1 MASESFVII
10 EYQEWQK
17 IAAPSEVESIL
28 NAFKGAEHYEAALRY
43 QAAALLQETSEG
55 MLQTISLFRE
65 TLLALQSQEEVAGL
79 ADLVRTVESYRQR
92 LQNTVSLTAH
102 EVPKHLHFVWVGGAM
117 FGVNQRDYFNI
128 WKARAPADFTFSLW
142 YDPEALMAF
151 DVNRTLVQ
159 AAKADAMLSGGDQPI
174 SSFALSQLYEARLAV
189 LRRQAF
195 DFIQQ
200 AQVRGL
206 SPDEARIE
214 FLVEAFAQDK
224 SQLRAARER
233 YLQSHLDM
241 ADERVQVR
249 NARQAFREHF
259 LWSAYDRE
267 ISLRG
272 NFAAASDVVRLQAVH
287 GEGGVYSDLDYL
299 PPLADEIGGI
309 NIAKMD
315 SSARAGVLQLLLNH
329 NPQLMPGRDGS
340 RYQDVLVN
348 IPQAQFAELEALAKS
363 LPTLDQIFAPVNSQS
378 TAADMFGMGSPTDP
392 GSPNPKLMNAYIV
405 AHSQADMTLFTM
417 KLVRYYYDVIEA
429 VERELDKKGLAWE
442 EAQVLSETQT
452 RMGEIDSPFAGN
464 ETLLRLWKAY
474 EFRIISAIVTYHRDG
489 VVPGAGA
496 TIDLTGPGALLA
508 GTELFA
514 EHRYTSRGALQVKA
528 LQHVKYGYNTA
539 TEEELISGWKER
551 DDSESSWVANEQQA
565 WRDGKFKAR
574 YTANLQELLKP
585 ANTLTFKRGW
595 PVVEGKPVLITA
607 IVQRLIDELGEPFIR
622 AMSDKLSGDVVFAGN
637 ASLSFDERR
646 QIRSQQ
652 IDDIP
657 TSVGAQHPENLNELL
672 VHLGRGS
679 LPLEQLSP
687 VHRVVLGGLFA
698 AESLDSAGFEP
709 AWQAAQAL
717 ARDSAD
723 GGLFARF
730 AAIEKTLSER
740 QAPAFVAALA
750 RNDKRGEQ
758 SARELKVLALSRSL
772 TLSHWGQSIAQI
784 NATAQWEYRTRI
796 LKQAAPVRE
805 QFFKAGAVSARQMPQ
820 AFLVHAAGDPGRR
833 CYPLALLMAAAFSR
847 GESAERALIGRVANA
862 SLAPADADSRALLL
876 SLDEL
881 REVRMNLVGTSL
893 GSHDLQ
899 EVMAALEAKA
909 ASSVLLLD
917 TGNHVLLAARVV
929 TADST
934 AYRFFEPNFAVYGFE
949 HGSAMQQGIK
959 EHLLRDG
966 GELARLY
973 GLADAG
979 DLRFNVVELNTAAI
993 AETVLPSS
1001 LQVGSLL
1008 ENTAL
1013 PGVESISVWEKQSA
1027 LRARSLSENARLG
1040 ESLAQV
1046 DARYLTQE
1054 FDLATRQLRNEHG
1067 LRSEYMP
1074 LLESVKSTADGR
1086 FLLTMI
1092 DARHPADSVH
1102 INTTDARFLKVKKG
1116 IQQLVDAV
1124 SGNTGGPG
1132 AEEGGSRL
1140 SFAFAIQTLV
1150 TEMRDRE
1157 RQLDAGSLPT
1167 LSIALQVQVYVS
1179 YAQLAYGVV
1188 TDTVQMINLVRQV
1201 ALSEQAFIKQQTSVS
1216 GRLLGRVSAGIGIG
1230 FSLINIGF
1238 DIHGLT
1244 VASNDE
1250 ERSRLTTQL
1259 AFNLA
1264 ALGLDVTALAVG
1276 GTVGAAASFLA
1287 VPLLGLGI
1295 GFTAIAS
1302 NLGQISDKA
1311 RNVGRHLLMIHD
1323 AYGLEGV
1330 ERKDGVLKFAVEAVI
1345 TELDLQARLVR
1356 FDSQRFFPLEP
1367 HTLGLPGYNSSPE
1380 HLHRAINIREAMS
1393 RAGTLKFGKTDDR
1406 GIEIVVLPC
1415 TPQCY
1420 YGYEYQLGSSGFK
1433 PDGDLYP
1440 RVKAL
1445 HEAYD
1450 GDLEGYF
1457 ESSSMTLYPNIL
1469 DSWKKRLEFASDNDE
1484 QRFQFFSTAPFAHIL
1499 YKLLPVNKPTTI
1511 TVTLDDQAR
1520 YLVIPELPKAW
1531 HNLLS
1536 YEITGQSG
1544 LYQLTL
1550 TPGVITVRLSKPGGL
1565 HEVNWLIRAP
1575 WASEKQVGFGG
1586 GDLIVGGV
1594 RVSGFKGFLLLRD
1607 GELFQFDREKDTWM
1621 LVSITLS
1628 KSTPE
1633 LPDAKPA
1640 DMPTVLARLRTL
1652 AKANRLAGRYVP
1664 LYHFVVPFNHDA
1676 DVQYTT
1682 AYYDVALDRVLYVR
1696 DMPAALREG
1705 VALGGV
1711 SGQQAWFYHPD
1722 YATVWHV
1729 DAAMGRVNHAYRLL
1743 SPREGSK
1750 IIGCEQTADGKLRV
1764 LQEMAHDEDAR
1775 CTLEYLIADN
1785 TVTFVH
1791 INADYAFRS
1800 DTAWLG
1806 STWAAR
1812 LSRLRKSDQQS
1823 AALAG
1828 VEVPLSTWTSAP
1840 FVGVRGS
1847 LLGDPVMSGW
1857 IRLSD
1862 DRFYANDGADDKAP
1876 VQKIMLMWD
1885 QSDNDSML
1893 FYDVAKSALI
1903 RGFSNPA
1910 GPDSALDQ
1918 TLISDVAEVTQSHG
1932 RYMLT
1937 RGDGQMFEIDKDAA
1951 PTFIGVGKRW
1961 LDHHPDWISAL
1972 PALVIEHGK
1981 RPFPVIGLSQFS
1993 EHTLLAAWCVDG
2005 KLCVSQV
2012 NPGKD
2017 LALLSLTPDGQAV
2030 WFFDTEAGQL
2040 YRQEFSSAETL
2051 RQAFAG
2057 GSRLLHPERL
2067 PAAQKVWAEWC
2078 FADVVSEGQWL
2089 RGRTR
2094 EGVNLELVDEQ
2105 PARIVSVEN
2114 AWARADQ
2121 SGLSLQARLHNLL
2134 AGHAHAPVL
2143 AVEHSGDQYAY
2154 YLVEQEQL
2162 FVLKGRP
2169 DGQWAQFLGVKN
2181 VWQTLLFDA
2190 LDKVFYRRDS
2200 DNRFNLAASHAA
2212 RDGEVLTLEST
2223 IDVDDLQPL
2232 LLDGVETLVLA
2243 FGLNAQT
2250 FRVSDE
2256 VWRRLDC
2263 IVVDRRHV
2271 SEDAAPGEHTLLLER
2286 FGSAHWLVSE
2296 ARGSLLLVDPDTA
2309 QTLIIRDVE
2318 PQDGQLRVPIYLSVA
2333 IEGRDHRLNVEQLLS
2348 TLQQVQRAG
2357 EVIELK
2363 TLIDS
2368 LSDQVR

>member
-1 MASESFVII
+1 MASEQFLSS
-10 EYQEWQK
+10 EYQEWENIVDPVK
-17 IAAPSEVESIL
+17 
-28 NAFKGAEHYEAALRY
+28 FKAVLSNVARAEQYDAALRY
-43 QAAALLQETSEG
+43 YAAALLQETSEG
-55 MLQTISLFRE
+55 MFQAISLLKE
-65 TLLALQSQEEVAGL
+65 TLEALARSFNDEGIG
-79 ADLVRTVESYRQR
+79 DLLSNVEAYHRR
-92 LQNTVSLTAH
+92 LQNTVSLLAK
-102 EVPKHLHFVWVGGAM
+102 EVPSHMHFVWVGGAM
-117 FGVNQRDYFNI
+117 FGANQRDYFNI
-128 WKARAPADFTFSLW
+128 WKARAPEDFTFNIW
-142 YDPEALMAF
+142 YDPDALMAF
-151 DVNRTLVQ
+151 DVSRTLIQ
-159 AAKADAMLSGGDQPI
+159 AAKADAMRSGGDQPI
-174 SSFALSQLYEARLAV
+174 SNVALGQLYEERLAV

-195 DFIQQ
+195 DFIGRAQQ
-200 AQVRGL
+200 RGL
-206 SPDEARIE
+206 GADEARIE

-224 SQLRAARER
+224 SQLLAARER
-233 YLQSHLDM
+233 YLQSHLEL
-241 ADERVQVR
+241 ADHRVRLRNVR
-249 NARQAFREHF
+249 EAFATHF
-259 LWSAYDRE
+259 LWSAYERE

-272 NFAAASDVVRLQAVH
+272 NFAAASDLVRLQAIYQD
-287 GEGGVYSDLDYL
+287 GGTYSDLDYL
-299 PPLADEIGGI
+299 PPLVDEMGGVDI
-309 NIAKMD
+309 
-315 SSARAGVLQLLLNH
+315 SAFKKLARSGVLQLLLDH
-329 NPQLMPGRDGS
+329 NQGLMPGREKS
-340 RYQDVLVN
+340 RYKDMKEH
-348 IPQAQFAELEALAKS
+348 IPQEHLSALESFAQSTPSLER
-363 LPTLDQIFAPVNSQS
+363 IFAPLTRQV
-378 TAADMFGMGSPTDP
+378 APIDLLGMGSPDKAGDKIP
-392 GSPNPKLMNAYIV
+392 SLMNAYIV
-405 AHSQADMTLFTM
+405 AQPRAEMTGATM
-417 KLVRYYYDVIEA
+417 KLIRYYYDVIEA
-429 VERELDKKGLAWE
+429 VELHLDKHGLAWSDE
-442 EAQVLSETQT
+442 GNLSVIQNMLREVGFPFTGDWALNHIWPNYETKV
-452 RMGEIDSPFAGN
+452 MAAIDG
-464 ETLLRLWKAY
+464 
-474 EFRIISAIVTYHRDG
+474 YHRDG
-489 VVPGAGA
+489 VVPGAGG
-496 TIDLTGPGALLA
+496 TISLTGPGALLA
-508 GTELFA
+508 GSGFF
-514 EHRYTSRGALQVKA
+514 RDSQYTLRGAAKIKA
-528 LQHVKYGYNTA
+528 LQHVQEGYNTA
-539 TEEELISGWKER
+539 TEEEMISGWIER
-551 DDSESSWVANEQQA
+551 EDPKSVWVKNEQQA

-574 YTANLQELLKP
+574 YTASLQALLKP

-595 PVVEGKPVLITA
+595 PLVEDKPVLITA
-607 IVQRLIDELGEPFIR
+607 IVQRLIDQLGEPFIR
-622 AMSDKLSGDVVFAGN
+622 AMTDKLSGDVVFASN

-646 QIRSQQ
+646 QILGQR

-657 TSVGAQHPENLNELL
+657 ASVGAQHPENLNELL
-672 VHLGRGS
+672 VHLERGS

-687 VHRVVLGGLFA
+687 LHRVLLGGLFA
-698 AESLDSAGFEP
+698 AERLDSAGFEP

-750 RNDKRGEQ
+750 RNVKRGEQ

-772 TLSHWGQSIAQI
+772 TLNQWGQSIAQI
-784 NATAQWEYRTRI
+784 NATAQWEYHTRI

-876 SLDEL
+876 TLDEL
-881 REVRMNLVGTSL
+881 REVRMSNVGTSL

-899 EVMAALEAKA
+899 GVIQALEAQPT
-909 ASSVLLLD
+909 SSVLLLD
-917 TGNHVLLAARVV
+917 TGNHVLLAARVE
-929 TADST
+929 TAEST
-934 AYRFFEPNFAVYGFE
+934 LYRFFEPNFAVYGFE
-949 HGSAMQQGIK
+949 QGAAMQQGI
-959 EHLLRDG
+959 EQHLLRDG
-966 GELARLY
+966 GELAKLY

-1008 ENTAL
+1008 ENSAL
-1013 PGVESISVWEKQSA
+1013 PGIESISVWEKQSA
-1027 LRARSLSENARLG
+1027 LRARSLAENARLG

-1054 FDLATRQLRNEHG
+1054 FDLATRQLRSEHG
-1067 LRSEYMP
+1067 LRSDYVP
-1074 LLESVKSTADGR
+1074 LLDTVKSTADGR
-1086 FLLTMI
+1086 FSLTLI

-1102 INTTDARFLKVKKG
+1102 VNTADSRFFNVKKG
-1116 IQQLVDAV
+1116 VQHLVDAV

-1132 AEEGGSRL
+1132 ADDGGSRL

-1157 RQLDAGSLPT
+1157 RQVDAGSLPT

-1201 ALSEQAFIKQQTSVS
+1201 ALSEQAFIKQQTSMS

-1230 FSLINIGF
+1230 FSLINIGL

-1259 AFNLA
+1259 TFNLA

-1345 TELDLQARLVR
+1345 TELDLQARQVR

-1380 HLHRAINIREAMS
+1380 QLHRAINIREAMS

-1406 GIEIVVLPC
+1406 GIESVVLPC

-1433 PDGDLYP
+1433 PDDDLYP

-1511 TVTLDDQAR
+1511 TVTLDDHAR
-1520 YLVIPELPKAW
+1520 YLVIPELPNEW

-1594 RVSGFKGFLLLRD
+1594 RVVGFNGFLLLSD
-1607 GELFQFDREKDTWM
+1607 GELFQFDREKDTWL

-1640 DMPTVLARLRTL
+1640 DMPTVLARPRTL

-1705 VALGGV
+1705 MALGGV

-1722 YATVWHV
+1722 HATVWRV
-1729 DAAMGRVNHAYRLL
+1729 DTATGRVNHAYRLL
-1743 SPREGSK
+1743 SPRVGSK
-1750 IIGCEQTADGKLRV
+1750 VIGCEQTVDGKLRV
-1764 LQEMAHDEDAR
+1764 LQEITHDEDAR

-1785 TVTFVH
+1785 SVTFVH
-1791 INADYAFRS
+1791 ISADYAFRS
-1800 DTAWLG
+1800 DTAWLA
-1806 STWAAR
+1806 STWAQR
-1812 LSRLRKSDQQS
+1812 LSRFRENGEQP
-1823 AALAG
+1823 ATLAG
-1828 VEVPLSTWTSAP
+1828 IDVPLSTWTSAP
-1840 FVGVRGS
+1840 FVGVRGF

-1862 DRFYANDGADDKAP
+1862 ERFYANDDPDDKEP

-1885 QSDNDSML
+1885 QSDNESML
-1893 FYDVAKSALI
+1893 FYDMAKSALI

-1910 GPDSALDQ
+1910 GPDTALDQ
-1918 TLISDVAEVTQSHG
+1918 TLISDVAQVTQSQG
-1932 RYMLT
+1932 RYILT
-1937 RGDGQMFEIDKDAA
+1937 RADGQMFEIDKDGA
-1951 PTFIGVGKRW
+1951 PTFIGVGTRW
-1961 LDHHPDWISAL
+1961 LDHHADWVAEL
-1972 PALVIEHGK
+1972 PALVFEHGK

-1993 EHTLLAAWCVDG
+1993 EHALLAAWCVDG

-2012 NPGKD
+2012 NPGKE
-2017 LALLSLTPDGQAV
+2017 LTLLSLTPDGQAV
-2030 WFFDTEAGQL
+2030 WFFDTETGQL
-2040 YRQEFSSAETL
+2040 YRQQFSSAEAL
-2051 RQAFAG
+2051 REAFAG

-2067 PAAQKVWAEWC
+2067 PAARKVWTEWC
-2078 FADVVSEGQWL
+2078 FAEVVSEGQRL

-2105 PARIVSVEN
+2105 PARIVSLEN

-2121 SGLSLQARLHNLL
+2121 SGLSIQTRLKSLL
-2134 AGHAHAPVL
+2134 AGKDHAAVL
-2143 AVEHSGDQYAY
+2143 AVENSGDQYAY

-2169 DGQWAQFLGVKN
+2169 DGEWSDFLGVKN

-2190 LDKVFYRRDS
+2190 VDRVFYRRDS
-2200 DNRFNLAASHAA
+2200 NNGFNLAASHAA

-2256 VWRRLDC
+2256 AWRQLDC
-2263 IVVDRRHV
+2263 IVVDRRRV

-2286 FGSAHWLVSE
+2286 IGSAHWLVSE
-2296 ARGSLLLVDPDTA
+2296 ARGNLLMVDPDTA

-2318 PQDGQLRVPIYLSVA
+2318 PQDGQLRVPMYLSVA
-2333 IEGRDHRLNVEQLLS
+2333 IEGRDHRLNVEQLLR
-2348 TLQQVQRAG
+2348 TLQQVQSAG
-2357 EVIELK
+2357 EVIGLK

-2368 LSDQVR
+2368 LTE